1 MPSTLP
7 PTSPYATGLDK
18 TPANHVAL
26 SPLSFLAKAAAA
38 YPDNVALVHG
48 QRRITWAETYA
59 RCRRL
64 ASALRQR
71 GVGPGDTV
79 AVMAPNIP
87 ATYEACF
94 GVPMAGAVL
103 NTLNIRLDPEAIAF
117 QLAHGEARVLL
128 TDREFSGTIAAALAL
143 LDKPPLVIDI
153 DDELY
158 EGGALLGEM
167 RYEAFLAQGDPAY
180 DWQLPADEWDAIAL
194 NYTSGT
200 TGNPKGVVYH
210 HRGAYLNAVSNIVS
224 WGMPQKSVY
233 LWTLPMFHCNGWCF
247 PWTMAAVAGT
257 NVCLRRVDA
266 GLIFDAIRTHGVTHM
281 CAAPIVYNMLI
292 NSPPADGAG
301 VPQKVSGFIAG
312 SAPPAST
319 IEGMERLG
327 FDITHVY
334 GLTETYG
341 PASICAKHSS
351 WDTLPLA
358 ERARLNARQGVANLM
373 QETMTVLDPQSM
385 APVPW
390 DGQSTGEI
398 MFRGNITMKGYLKN
412 PEATAEAFAG
422 GWFHTGDL
430 AVVDPDGYVRITD
443 RSKDV
448 IISGGENI
456 SSIEVEDVLYR
467 HPAVEVAAVVA
478 KPDAKWGEVAC
489 AFIQLKPGAAATE
502 EALRSYCRE
511 HLAAYKVPKS
521 VVFGV
526 IPKTSTGKLQ
536 KFVLREQA
544 RLQAGGEGKPA

>member
-87 ATYEACF
+87 ATYEASF

-103 NTLNIRLDPEAIAF
+103 NTLNIRLDAEAIAF

-158 EGGALLGEM
+158 EGGALLGEIG
-167 RYEAFLAQGDPAY
+167 YEAFLAQGDPAF

-224 WGMPQKSVY
+224 WGMPQQAVY

-281 CAAPIVYNMLI
+281 CAAPIVYNMMI
-292 NSPPADGAG
+292 NSPPAAG
-301 VPQKVSGFIAG
+301 TGVTHKVSGFIAG

-373 QETMTVLDPQSM
+373 QETMAVLDPQTM

-489 AFIQLKPGAAATE
+489 AFIQLKPGAEATE

-544 RLQAGGEGKPA
+544 RAQASVDGTSA